1 MKRMRSQ
8 KGYTGIDIAISV
20 IVIFIFVSL
29 ITMLIYNFNS
39 SADELKIKSDATYIA
54 VNEIEK
60 IKSQNFSDFLG
71 MNKTTTVDKD
81 GNSLLNQP
89 VDGNEG
95 FYRTI
100 TITDYKD
107 INESADIIED
117 IVKKITVKISY
128 MYKGKER
135 SVELSTIL
143 SKEN

>member
-1 MKRMRSQ
+1 MKKMRSQ

-29 ITMLIYNFNS
+29 IAMLIYNFNS

-60 IKSQNFSDFLG
+60 IKSKDFSEFLG
-71 MNKTTTVDKD
+71 MDKTTTVDKE
-81 GNSLLNQP
+81 GNSLVNQP
-89 VDGNEG
+89 VEGNEG

-100 TITDYKD
+100 TIMDYKD
-107 INESADIIED
+107 VNGDSEILKD
-117 IVKKITVKISY
+117 IVKKVTVKISY
-128 MYKGKER
+128 MYKGMER